1 MSNANVLG
9 RLLRAPSEI
18 AEACREDRDSRTIVT
33 TSLAAILVGA
43 AVFGG
48 VIGGFRGGIQI
59 AYAAVKVPLAVFL
72 TLAICAPAF
81 HALAAGLGRPW
92 PLRSIIALALA
103 AAGRSA
109 LVLLALSPALWLL
122 YDVGVGYHS
131 AALAASVAYAVAGL
145 AALSVILR
153 GLDGERGRWLTA
165 FAFVS
170 VFFAVGGQ
178 TSWILRPYLVRPRTV
193 SVPFL
198 RAREGG
204 FADALVTS
212 SRSARGIYVTREIE
226 EAAASA
232 RARRETEKGST
243 DDEASKADE
252 ARTPRSVDPSSA
264 EGM

>member
-1 MSNANVLG
+1 MSSNVLG

-18 AEACREDRDSRTIVT
+18 AVACREDRDSRTIVI

-48 VIGGFRGGIQI
+48 VIGGFRGGIQV
-59 AYAAVKVPLAVFL
+59 AYAAFKVPLALFL

-92 PLRSIIALALA
+92 PLRSIIALTLA

-122 YDVGVGYHS
+122 YDIGTGYHR
-131 AALAASVAYAVAGL
+131 AVIAASVAYGVAGL

-153 GLDGERGRWLTA
+153 GLDGQRGRLLTA
-165 FAFVS
+165 SAFVF

-178 TSWILRPYLVRPRTV
+178 ASWILRPYIVRPRAV
-193 SVPFL
+193 SIPFL
-198 RAREGG
+198 RAREGSL
-204 FADALVTS
+204 ADALVTS
-212 SRSARGIYVTREIE
+212 SRSARGVYVTREIE
-226 EAAASA
+226 EAAESV
-232 RARRETEKGST
+232 RARR
-243 DDEASKADE
+243 DEAHKPEEARKPDE
-252 ARTPRSVDPSSA
+252 ARTPARGDVQSA
-264 EGM
+264 EGL